1 MTRNYSP
8 SVGVAVL
15 AAAASLFPSTGGT
28 VSEAYYSTA
37 APSCVT
43 PIPCTIDYVTD
54 KRSRNWIKFQN
65 LAEQWKT
72 QRGARSSIT
81 EAAMLRP
88 YQSIVGMGE
97 DAIEPIISQL
107 RLEGD
112 DPDQWFWALLSIS
125 EANDLNPPEIQA
137 EDQGDF
143 AKMAQTWIK
152 WAEDNGYAG

>member
-1 MTRNYSP
+1 M
-8 SVGVAVL
+8 GVAVL
-15 AAAASLFPSTGGT
+15 APASLFPSTGGT

-43 PIPCTIDYVTD
+43 ASSCVLDYVIA
-54 KRSRNWIKFQN
+54 KKSRNWIKFQN
-65 LAEQWKT
+65 LAGQWKT
-72 QRGARSSIT
+72 QRGVRSSIT

-88 YQSIVGMGE
+88 YQSIIGMGE

-112 DPDQWFWALLSIS
+112 DADQWFWALGSIS
-125 EANDLNPPEIQA
+125 EANDLTPPTIKP